1 MFLRELKK
9 SPFPTHQSQEHLKCY
24 KRKEVPDTSI
34 KTSEEQIPKVNEQTH
49 LLMRLLQHKF
59 RRPSKPQDKSLS
71 RSTLPFSRAA
81 PTGLSRCNR
90 SRVGRTHDRANRLP
104 LGRRRRPKKKK
115 SHQKQMQDLR
125 KSTNSYSPVT
135 TTSRSG
141 APLSSL
147 HRLDGRLVRRPV
159 LDVQRRPTSQRTC
172 NKIQLQSNKDPT
184 EISNQN
190 TRQKKSDA
198 HLSQY
203 APKAHLQAVEAY
215 SDSFRD

>member
-1 MFLRELKK
+1 MFKHEFLRL
-9 SPFPTHQSQEHLKCY
+9 S
-24 KRKEVPDTSI
+24 
-34 KTSEEQIPKVNEQTH
+34 
-49 LLMRLLQHKF
+49 KF
-59 RRPSKPQDKSLS
+59 RDHAQP
-71 RSTLPFSRAA
+71 RSTLPLNRAT
-81 PTGLSRCNR
+81 PTGLSRRRGSRDSGAHNR
-90 SRVGRTHDRANRLP
+90 AHRLP

-115 SHQKQMQDLR
+115 SHQKQTQDLR

-141 APLSSL
+141 APLSSH
-147 HRLDGRLVRRPV
+147 HRLNGRLVRRPV

-203 APKAHLQAVEAY
+203 APKAHLQAEEAY